1 MIGVR
6 SREGS
11 DRESAEARFPK
22 LAGLTAVL
30 AIFSLI
36 AAGGG
41 LAAQAMATANP
52 SAAATSSAASSF
64 SGVASWYGPEFV
76 GRLTASGEAY
86 DPGKLT
92 AAHRSLPFG
101 SYVLVRNLDNDSS
114 VVVRIN
120 DRGPFAKNR
129 VIDLSEA
136 AARLIG
142 MLPTGTAPVSC
153 SLIAPQEA
161 LAWKG
166 GGMDGRP
173 PAPLSRTESGP
184 RASGGVEDTA
194 SGAADSSRGVQHFR
208 IQVASYASE
217 ANARTTAVRLQNS
230 GLSPSIE
237 RAQGHFRVI
246 LSDLTTEDAQRIQ
259 GLLGD
264 LGYRSLLVTS
274 WWEPVRQTQ

>member
-1 MIGVR
+1 MIGGR
-6 SREGS
+6 L
-11 DRESAEARFPK
+11 RESRDRDSAGARCPK
-22 LAGLTAVL
+22 HSVL
-30 AIFSLI
+30 A
-36 AAGGG
+36 AALAVFPLLAAAGG
-41 LAAQAMATANP
+41 LAAQGMASAAANP
-52 SAAATSSAASSF
+52 SAASAF
-64 SGVASWYGPEFV
+64 SGVASWYGPEFS
-76 GRLTASGEAY
+76 GRLTANGEVY

-166 GGMDGRP
+166 GGMNGQP
-173 PAPLSRTESGP
+173 PAPPLRALSGP
-184 RASGGVEDTA
+184 RASDGAEDA
-194 SGAADSSRGVQHFR
+194 APVGADSSRGVQHYR

-246 LSDLTTEDAQRIQ
+246 LSDLTHEDAQRIQ

-274 WWEPVRQTQ
+274 WWEPGGG